1 MARKF
6 TADQFSLSTEL
17 GRGAFG
23 VVYLAQDTVTHRQVA
38 IKQIDL
44 ESTQDLSEIQQE
56 ILMLSTCQHDN
67 ITQYYG
73 CFMKGYKLWIIM
85 EYLGAGSCSD
95 LLTAGPFSE
104 QIISY
109 IIGSVLNAL
118 LYLHDNGKIHRDI
131 KAANVLIGLNGEVK
145 LADFGVATQ
154 LSNNLSKRLTF
165 VGTPYWMAPEI
176 IKHEEYSFK
185 ADVWSLGITAIEM
198 AYGKPPLTEF
208 DPMRVLFRITEGPA
222 PSLDSGFSQVFREF
236 VDLCLVKDPLKRAS
250 VKDLLKH
257 PFIKLGAK
265 IGSKDIRSLLEKK
278 WKWDLESGNISKP
291 YYIPTEQKLSN
302 NSPTPS
308 RAGNDNV
315 NTNAITWNLTFK
327 NDTIKHITES
337 MKNIDIVPQSPLI
350 DFNNKTISVEQQQKE
365 DKMRK
370 ELIAILNQSFS
381 KISQKYNLTTSQYD
395 QLVNFETLLIDSLFL
410 NQDAQYRDIFSKFY
424 KLFLKRIM
432 RSENEDLQKLTLPK
446 YYLSEA
452 NQLKEFRQKEQQNT
466 KIEYDQIEELLLQ
479 RWAES
484 FIHKN
489 SAK

>member
-1 MARKF
+1 MSRKF
-6 TADQFSLSTEL
+6 SADQFSLSTEL

-23 VVYLAQDTVTHRQVA
+23 VVYLAQDRVTHRQVA
-38 IKQIDL
+38 VKQIDL

-56 ILMLSTCQHDN
+56 ILMLSTCHHKN

-104 QIISY
+104 QVISY
-109 IIGSVLNAL
+109 IVGRVLNAL

-131 KAANVLIGLNGEVK
+131 KAANILIGLNGEVK

-176 IKHEEYSFK
+176 IKQEEYSFK

-208 DPMRVLFRITEGPA
+208 DPMRVLFRITEGPP
-222 PSLDSGFSQVFREF
+222 PSLDSSFSESFKDF
-236 VDLCLVKDPLKRAS
+236 TDKCLIKDPAKRLS

-257 PFIKLGAK
+257 PFIKVGEK
-265 IGSKDIRSLLEKK
+265 TNSKEIRALLERK

-291 YYIPTEQKLSN
+291 YYTPTEKNESSLGSKSDDQSG
-302 NSPTPS
+302 TI
-308 RAGNDNV
+308 A
-315 NTNAITWNLTFK
+315 WNLTFK
-327 NDTIKHITES
+327 NDTVKHITES
-337 MKNIDIVPQSPLI
+337 VKNIDIVPQSPLH
-350 DFNNKTISVEQQQKE
+350 DYYNQTTNSEQQQKE
-365 DKMRK
+365 DGMRK
-370 ELIAILNQSFS
+370 GMIAILNQTFS
-381 KISQKYNLTTSQYD
+381 KVSQKYNLSTSQYD
-395 QLVNFETLLIDSLFL
+395 QLVKYETLLIDSFFL
-410 NQDAQYRDIFSKFY
+410 NQDSQYRDMFSKFH

-432 RSENEDLQKLTLPK
+432 KSGNEDLQKIVLPK
-446 YYLSEA
+446 YYLAEV
-452 NQLKEFRQKEQQNT
+452 NQLKDLKKKEKEVGNVD
-466 KIEYDQIEELLLQ
+466 YDPIEELLLQ

-489 SAK
+489 SSL

>member
-1 MARKF
+1 MSRKYS
-6 TADQFSLSTEL
+6 ADQFSLSTEL

-23 VVYLAQDTVTHRQVA
+23 VVYLAQDLITHREVA

-44 ESTQDLSEIQQE
+44 ESTHDLSEIQQE
-56 ILMLSTCQHDN
+56 ILMLSTCHHQN

-118 LYLHDNGKIHRDI
+118 SYLHDNGKIHRDI
-131 KAANVLIGLNGEVK
+131 KAANILIGLNGEVK

-176 IKHEEYSFK
+176 IKQEEYSFK
-185 ADVWSLGITAIEM
+185 ADIWSLGITSIEM

-208 DPMRVLFRITEGPA
+208 DPMRVLFRITEGKP
-222 PSLDSGFSQVFREF
+222 PSLDSSFSNLFRDF
-236 VDLCLVKDPLKRAS
+236 VNKCLIKDPLKRLT
-250 VKDLLKH
+250 VKELILH
-257 PFIKLGAK
+257 PFIKLGEK
-265 IGSKDIRSLLEKK
+265 INSKEIRGLLEKK

-291 YYIPTEQKLSN
+291 YYIPTEQKDLN
-302 NSPTPS
+302 NN
-308 RAGNDNV
+308 GNIINDLN
-315 NTNAITWNLTFK
+315 NNNNITWNLTF
-327 NDTIKHITES
+327 NNNTIKHITES
-337 MKNIDIVPQSPLI
+337 IKNIDIVPQSPLI
-350 DFNNKTISVEQQQKE
+350 DFNNNTINFEQQEKINL
-365 DKMRK
+365 MRK
-370 ELIAILNQSFS
+370 EMISILNQTFS

-395 QLVNFETLLIDSLFL
+395 KLVNFETLLIDSFFL
-410 NQDAQYRDIFSKFY
+410 NHDIQYRDMFSKFY

-432 RSENEDLQKLTLPK
+432 KSENDELQKLILPK
-446 YYLSEA
+446 YYLSEVK
-452 NQLKEFRQKEQQNT
+452 QLKQM
-466 KIEYDQIEELLLQ
+466 KINEIQSSKIQYDPIENLLLQ

-489 SAK
+489 NSL

>member
-1 MARKF
+1 MSRKF
-6 TADQFSLSTEL
+6 NADQFSLSTEL

-23 VVYLAQDTVTHRQVA
+23 VVYLAQDLITHRQVA
-38 IKQIDL
+38 VKQIDL

-56 ILMLSTCQHDN
+56 ILMLSTCHHKN

-104 QIISY
+104 QVISY
-109 IIGSVLNAL
+109 IVGSVLHAL

-131 KAANVLIGLNGEVK
+131 KAANILIGLNGEVK

-176 IKHEEYSFK
+176 IKQEEYSFK

-222 PSLDSGFSQVFREF
+222 PSLDSGFSETFRDF
-236 VDLCLVKDPLKRAS
+236 TSKCLIKDPAKRSS
-250 VKDLLKH
+250 VKELLKH
-257 PFIKLGAK
+257 PFVRLGEK
-265 IGSKDIRSLLEKK
+265 TSSKEIRGLLERK
-278 WKWDLESGNISKP
+278 WKWDLESGNITKP
-291 YYIPTEQKLSN
+291 YYTPTEKNISLDSKKQDNSN
-302 NSPTPS
+302 T
-308 RAGNDNV
+308 
-315 NTNAITWNLTFK
+315 ITWNLTFK
-327 NDTIKHITES
+327 NDISKHITES
-337 MKNIDIVPQSPLI
+337 VKNIDIVPQSPLH
-350 DFNNKTISVEQQQKE
+350 DFNNKTLNSEQQQRE
-365 DKMRK
+365 DGMKK
-370 ELIAILNQSFS
+370 ELIAIMNQTFS

-395 QLVNFETLLIDSLFL
+395 QLVNYETLMIESFFL
-410 NQDAQYRDIFSKFY
+410 NQDAQYRDIFSKFH

-432 RSENEDLQKLTLPK
+432 KSENEDLQKSILPK
-446 YYLSEA
+446 YYLTQA
-452 NQLKEFRQKEQQNT
+452 KQLSDLKMKGKENGKVD
-466 KIEYDQIEELLLQ
+466 YDPIEELLLQ

-489 SAK
+489 SAL